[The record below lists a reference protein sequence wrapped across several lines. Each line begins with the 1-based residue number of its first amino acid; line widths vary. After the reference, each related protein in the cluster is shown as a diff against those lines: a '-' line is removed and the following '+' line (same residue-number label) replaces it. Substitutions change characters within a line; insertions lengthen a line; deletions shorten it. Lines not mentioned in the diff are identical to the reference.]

1 MPRVNPYRPEYDY
14 NYEPSPSGG
23 LLFVGLIVAI
33 VLAAF
38 LWANYAPEP
47 AMPGQVTGQV
57 TDQVNSTDTAQPYAP
72 YTTPPGG

>member
-23 LLFVGLIVAI
+23 LLFVGLIAAI

-47 AMPGQVTGQV
+47 AMPGQVSGE
-57 TDQVNSTDTAQPYAP
+57 VNSTDTAQPYAP
-72 YTTPPGG
+72 HITPPGG